1 MITKAYIMKWPLGLH
16 ARPSSKLTDRMRAF
30 NLSEATLSFDGGVA
44 NLMSIMSLLTAS
56 LSKGKTFELILI
68 GDDEKKAFDVLDSIF
83 SSEEEVLYE

>member
-1 MITKAYIMKWPLGLH
+1 MITKAYIMKWPMGLH
-16 ARPSSKLTDRMRAF
+16 ARPSSKLIERMRVF
-30 NLSEATLSFDGGVA
+30 NLSEATISYDGGVA

-56 LSKGKTFELILI
+56 LSKGKTFELTLV